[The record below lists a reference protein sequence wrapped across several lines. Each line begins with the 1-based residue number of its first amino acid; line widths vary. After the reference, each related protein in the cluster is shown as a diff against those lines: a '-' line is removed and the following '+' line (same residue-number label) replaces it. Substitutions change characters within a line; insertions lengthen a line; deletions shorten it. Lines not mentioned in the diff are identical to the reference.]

1 MQKAHQNINWEN
13 KPSTDT
19 PINETN
25 LNLMDRSIDTIDD
38 RVVTFDTTKAN
49 QSDILQAVRN
59 ISYDDSTGT
68 FTISFFNGTS
78 TTIDTDIEKI
88 PVNFDYDGDPTSP
101 HYQQLILELDDGTY
115 KYIDL
120 SALITEYE
128 FEASDTIAPSVTG
141 GVISMDIIDG
151 TVTGEKLQPNYLAD
165 VTAQAQASASAASSA
180 SSSKQDSEAWA
191 VGTRNGAPV
200 QYGDPAYQ
208 NNAKYYAQH
217 GVGTSF
223 AGLADTDFND
233 LASGQVPI
241 YDANTQLWKNGTPE
255 AGILPKLIITGEAG
269 STITILSPSLEQ
281 ITPTSISA
289 TVWSADVKEYGD
301 YLITATKSGSSVQK
315 TVSVNV
321 VQVYNVTMAF
331 FEAFINVTFPDDA
344 TVSCSAP
351 DQETQ
356 YATTSPYIF
365 TVNASATYTIT
376 GTRSGIT
383 ETQTVVITTS
393 GQTEYVTLEILPD
406 GSTVTPINDVQ
417 TLLHCADIWDKTTYT
432 TIADLIADD
441 TSLLTVLTNDN
452 AIDYLVRST
461 TFASAITADE
471 DAMAMIG
478 SYDYASDTLLADATW
493 GLAILNST
501 YVNLVLNIK
510 NPIMTSNTTPKGQV
524 VASSEYNASYA
535 GWKAFD
541 GLTNDNH
548 YTTVGAST
556 SAYYLGY
563 IFDTPKKIIG
573 TKVTGSGS
581 YGTGYYDVAVYGGDD
596 LSSLS
601 KLSNDI
607 RISGSTASQQSAMLN
622 NDTEKSTYVF
632 KVEASSSGA
641 THTSGST
648 SLAMVEIEF
657 YGREDGGVQS
667 WLRAGGITD
676 KDYTTLAEVLAD
688 TTTLSALIADHDA
701 VDYLVTAKG
710 LIDGIVADATAM
722 SYIGLNNYCAN
733 TLLGV
738 LDWKTAIN
746 DSTYSLSVLNAK
758 VPSMTD
764 YNQPSGIVSATT
776 ENANT
781 AYRAWK
787 AFDGNAS
794 TSWVATDY
802 TATNQRL
809 VYDFGHDVLVTKA
822 SVRPT
827 FISPTA
833 RLKNIIIQGSSDGT
847 TWNDFDE
854 YLIPNVDQNNDY
866 DVLEPTTPYR
876 YWAIFCVDCYG
887 TTMGCAELQF
897 YGRED
902 V

>member
-49 QSDILQAVRN
+49 QSDILQAVRS

-88 PVNFDYDGDPTSP
+88 PVNFNYDGDPTSP

-223 AGLADTDFND
+223 AGLADTDFDD

-241 YDANTQLWKNGTPE
+241 YDADTQLWKNGTPE
-255 AGILPKLIITGEAG
+255 AGILPKLVITGEAG

-315 TVSVNV
+315 TISVNV
-321 VQVYNVTMAF
+321 VQVYNITMAF
-331 FEAFINVTFPDDA
+331 FEAFINVTFPNGA

-356 YATTSPYIF
+356 YATTSPYTF

-406 GSTVTPINDVQ
+406 GSTITPINDVQ
-417 TLLHCADIWDKTTYT
+417 TLLHCANIWDKSYT
-432 TIADLIADD
+432 TISELIADD
-441 TSLLTVLTNDN
+441 TSLLEVLTFDN

-478 SYDYASDTLLADATW
+478 SYDYASDTLLSDSTW
-493 GLAILNST
+493 GTAIANST
-501 YVNLVLNIK
+501 YASNVLNTE
-510 NPIMTSNTTPKGQV
+510 NPKMTSDTTPSGV
-524 VASSEYNASYA
+524 VSADGFYGNYYK
-535 GWKAFD
+535 WYAFD
-541 GLTNDNH
+541 ENDS
-548 YTTVGAST
+548 TAWASPS
-556 SAYYLGY
+556 SASLSNYLQYAFANSG
-563 IFDTPKKIIG
+563 IIPKVLRLFI
-573 TKVTGSGS
+573 GSGYPTYKIQVS
-581 YGTGYYDVAVYGGDD
+581 NNGTDWTDLYSGNVVSSAFIAVV
-596 LSSLS
+596 
-601 KLSNDI
+601 SNNTRYKYFKFI
-607 RISGSTASQQSAMLN
+607 PLTTSG
-622 NDTEKSTYVF
+622 V
-632 KVEASSSGA
+632 SSG
-641 THTSGST
+641 T
-648 SLAMVEIEF
+648 VQEIKI
-657 YGREDGGVQS
+657 YGRENGGVQS
-667 WLRAGGITD
+667 WLKAGGITD

-733 TLLGV
+733 TLLA
-738 LDWKTAIN
+738 DETWCTAIAN
-746 DSTYSLSVLNAK
+746 SAYVESVLNVK
-758 VPSMTD
+758 VPTMTSD
-764 YNQPSGIVSATT
+764 TTPSGECIGSTPYNVQI
-776 ENANT
+776 
-781 AYRAWK
+781 YQ
-787 AFDGNAS
+787 AFDGNTSSFYQSNAVGTFNGLYIGYVFPSAQVIKVAKGIVGVSQAPTYNLTNKIQYSDDGTNWSDAS
-794 TSWVATDY
+794 GEFSSNYNSYFVKAITELTKHRYWRVYCVSGS
-802 TATNQRL
+802 ATNGR
-809 VYDFGHDVLVTKA
+809 FT
-822 SVRPT
+822 
-827 FISPTA
+827 IST
-833 RLKNIIIQGSSDGT
+833 
-847 TWNDFDE
+847 
-854 YLIPNVDQNNDY
+854 
-866 DVLEPTTPYR
+866 
-876 YWAIFCVDCYG
+876 
-887 TTMGCAELQF
+887 LQF